1 MKVRDI
7 DPQNVRDARAK
18 IEQAMT
24 DIRPHLVGLDRSH
37 RSALIATLLADLL
50 APLVPAKRAEVT
62 CLVMGLAGALM
73 AEREGA
79 RERGKGDGD
88 QQKTIQ

>member
-1 MKVRDI
+1 MKIRDI
-7 DPQNVRDARAK
+7 NPRSVRDARAK

-24 DIRPHLVGLDRSH
+24 DIRPHLVGLDKAH

-50 APLVPAKRAEVT
+50 APLTSAGRAEVT

-73 AEREGA
+73 GERELEG
-79 RERGKGDGD
+79 GKGDGN
-88 QQKTIQ
+88 QQETIQ

>member
-1 MKVRDI
+1 MMKHINPRS
-7 DPQNVRDARAK
+7 VRDARRKVEA
-18 IEQAMT
+18 AVT
-24 DIRPHLVGLDRSH
+24 DIRPHLVGLDKAH

-50 APLVPAKRAEVT
+50 APLTPAGRAEVT

-73 AEREGA
+73 GER
-79 RERGKGDGD
+79 DGNHE